1 MKTSKRH
8 EDHIA
13 SIRRGE
19 TKLERAGKYWT
30 EEEREQLQKLYEMG
44 EDLTDLMLQFQRYEN
59 AILEQLKSLHMLA
72 PTQTPRLRGQIILV
86 ASVKSVNEGLSK
98 LREGDLLCWKC
109 MTIF

>member
-72 PTQTPRLRGQIILV
+72 PTQTPRLRGPD
-86 ASVKSVNEGLSK
+86 NP
-98 LREGDLLCWKC
+98 RCKC
-109 MTIF
+109 KKCKMKDCPNCGKETYCAGNV